1 MSFNSSDWSIFTD
14 LQNGYLLFIS
24 ITHIQ
29 LCMKTFLQMSR
40 VFISSLDLYYGYA
53 LIRDMCAPKT
63 KHIVI
68 TISEAILEKLDIVVM
83 RFLH

>member
-1 MSFNSSDWSIFTD
+1 
-14 LQNGYLLFIS
+14 
-24 ITHIQ
+24 
-29 LCMKTFLQMSR
+29 MKTFLQMSR

-53 LIRDMCAPKT
+53 LIRDMCVPKT